1 MINEIN
7 YEKFLRI
14 NNRQLSYKGIFR
26 ADDIFSTV
34 NRALEEKDYTKKEK
48 KSEETVTETGK
59 RIYVELRPYRVI
71 TNYLTLMIKIKITLD
86 NVTESPVE
94 HKSEKRIYQQGDV
107 LIAFDGWVLSNYH
120 NRWGMKPWFYFLKGL
135 MNKFVYKNP
144 LEAETG
150 GKLAQ
155 DTAYIYAKIKGL
167 LNSYQGESGKPV
179 KEEEIKKKV
188 EKELK
193 KDIKKEKNE
202 LKKLIKD

>member
-71 TNYLTLMIKIKITLD
+71 TNYLTLMIKIKTWL
-86 NVTESPVE
+86 
-94 HKSEKRIYQQGDV
+94 K
-107 LIAFDGWVLSNYH
+107 AFNCIMQMSVLSQ
-120 NRWGMKPWFYFLKGL
+120 K
-135 MNKFVYKNP
+135 
-144 LEAETG
+144 
-150 GKLAQ
+150 Q
-155 DTAYIYAKIKGL
+155 
-167 LNSYQGESGKPV
+167 NSKH
-179 KEEEIKKKV
+179 
-188 EKELK
+188 
-193 KDIKKEKNE
+193 
-202 LKKLIKD
+202 

>member
-34 NRALEEKDYTKKEK
+34 NRALEEKDYTKREK

-167 LNSYQGESGKPV
+167 LNSYQGELGKPRM
-179 KEEEIKKKV
+179 EEEIKKQV